1 MLGQLY
7 LYCVTLAGFKVEGC
21 FHYQA
26 YKVGWPV
33 YQIGLAKSYAIGS
46 KKHLSRDK
54 YKERRYT
61 RDKYKEG

>member
-1 MLGQLY
+1 MITHL
-7 LYCVTLAGFKVEGC
+7 VETDSLQ
-21 FHYQA
+21 FSDRLVFIHQA

-61 RDKYKEG
+61 KDKYKEG